1 MVRRRV
7 WDPRTSE
14 DVRPLRG
21 VYWTDGG
28 QVYILVG
35 PWLYSR
41 SRSSPTSASAV
52 CPGCKFMLQNL
63 SAEVWKPDPLGDGKP
78 EAQREWNMPRDMAER
93 GLTLRL
99 WIAFRS
105 RKRAGHAKGKRRNKL
120 EEA

>member
-63 SAEVWKPDPLGDGKP
+63 SAEVWKPDPLGG
-78 EAQREWNMPRDMAER
+78 EV
-93 GLTLRL
+93 
-99 WIAFRS
+99 
-105 RKRAGHAKGKRRNKL
+105 AGIGRCS
-120 EEA
+120 